1 MMVPVWLLAAVSAVL
16 AACAGAVKL
25 LGGDFRAFLLH
36 LGWSVLVWMGL
47 WSYVFP
53 GIILLGV
60 MSAVAGPV
68 PALLTLLG
76 PVGSAIVATT
86 YPEARFGPVPFLA
99 VVSSLITTT
108 AMTYM
113 GVLPAVLSRLSAQA
127 MAPLYILVGGS
138 LAVSLAYA
146 RESEYSRGVVP
157 LLLAL
162 YVSPT
167 GISPP
172 GQLPFTLLLL
182 PPLVAGSLGA
192 VTSNRLSL
200 LYFLTALLALELW
213 VGGVI

>member
-1 MMVPVWLLAAVSAVL
+1 MVPIWLLAAVSAVL

-47 WSYVFP
+47 WSYLFP
-53 GIILLGV
+53 GVILLGV

-76 PVGSAIVATT
+76 PVGSAVVATA
-86 YPEARFGPVPFLA
+86 YPGTRFGPIPFLS
-99 VVSSLITTT
+99 VVSLLITAT

-113 GVLPAVLSRLSAQA
+113 GVLPAVLSKLSAQA

-138 LAVSLAYA
+138 LAVSLASA
-146 RESEYSRGVVP
+146 RESEYSRAVSP

-167 GISPP
+167 GIAPP
-172 GQLPFTLLLL
+172 GQLPFALLLL

-192 VTSNRLSL
+192 VTSRRLSL
-200 LYFLTALLALELW
+200 LYFLTVFLALEMW
-213 VGGVI
+213 VGGVV